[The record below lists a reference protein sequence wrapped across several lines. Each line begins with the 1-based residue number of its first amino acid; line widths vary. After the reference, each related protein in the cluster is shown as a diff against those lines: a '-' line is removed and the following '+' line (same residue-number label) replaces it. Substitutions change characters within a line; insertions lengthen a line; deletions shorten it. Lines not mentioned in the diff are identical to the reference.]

1 MYGKKRKKD
10 IKYKSLIYPKDK
22 NCKVKEGKSKKGSG
36 EKRYRLRDH
45 EDENTGNR
53 D

>member
-1 MYGKKRKKD
+1 MYGENKEKKY

-36 EKRYRLRDH
+36 GKKSID
-45 EDENTGNR
+45 
-53 D
+53 